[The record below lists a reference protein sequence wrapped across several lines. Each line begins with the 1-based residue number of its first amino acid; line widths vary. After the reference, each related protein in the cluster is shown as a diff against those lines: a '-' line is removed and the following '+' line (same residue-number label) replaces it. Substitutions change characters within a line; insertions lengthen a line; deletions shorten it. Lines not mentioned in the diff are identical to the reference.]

1 MKQLFLFALLS
12 MYSGFL
18 FAKSYKIN
26 LELKNSSNSELS
38 ISYQKGFVLDA
49 SNGSNIYIGD
59 LKAGEVKSFENK
71 DIKVDK
77 GETIYIIINMN
88 GSFISVANY
97 RVDNK
102 PPKTLSFDIRPPVSK
117 NSNNPISSQ
126 SNLESFLEKFGSNE
140 ISNGNRLRAQVN
152 IPLSKGM
159 STICGGLVVVDMSKL
174 SDNKEF
180 EIGDIEYIVP
190 SYVLETTP
198 IKIEP
203 QGTTITDEFEYESEV
218 TLAASSSFP
227 LAGSLNFGFSNA
239 NYYKSKIEVKEAGWI
254 PLQNPNAKGYVS
266 SFSAISD
273 FETLLNAAI
282 DIKGKLDKCKD
293 CRVYTV
299 EYAFFYESLLL
310 TTSRYDKLNGTSDAS
325 VSSVVSIS
333 GAYKRQESKD
343 FSNSR
348 GSTIAYISLTNDVT
362 ASVKNTVENIIE
374 KAYLQ
379 KLAANTNYN
388 LETITTKTNEEL
400 MDLGVEIDPNKSVD
414 LENYISTEKL
424 ELFKSFSKDKMNNTL
439 KTIDKDL
446 K

>member
-117 NSNNPISSQ
+117 NSNNPISYQ